1 MRGRAHA
8 AWAVALIAALAA
20 GFGLGRYTG
29 PKPHPRSRHAI
40 RVHFTLPNLA
50 GQTRSLGH
58 WPAKV
63 YLVNFWAPWCPPCR
77 AEIPLLMRT
86 AKAEQARG
94 LVVVGIALDRKTK
107 VARFV
112 RAHHISYPVLLG
124 GEQGLQML
132 AQYGDMQGAIPF
144 SLLVTPHG
152 RILTGQLGAF
162 TRGTLRA
169 AIATAFNR
177 R

>member
-1 MRGRAHA
+1 MKGRSHA
-8 AWAVALIAALAA
+8 VWAAAVIGALAA
-20 GFGLGRYTG
+20 GFAVGRYAA
-29 PKPHPRSRHAI
+29 PHAHAHARHSM
-40 RVHFTLPNLA
+40 RVHFTLPDLA
-50 GQTRSLGH
+50 GKPRTLDH

-77 AEIPLLMRT
+77 AEIPLLIR
-86 AKAEQARG
+86 AAQADKARG
-94 LVVVGIALDRKTK
+94 LVVVGIALDRKAK

-112 RAHHISYPVLLG
+112 HAHHIPYPVLLG
-124 GEQGLQML
+124 GERGLEML
-132 AQYGDMQGAIPF
+132 ARFGDMQGAIPF

-162 TRGTLRA
+162 TRGTLKA
-169 AIATAFNR
+169 AVATAFKR

>member
-1 MRGRAHA
+1 MKGRSHA
-8 AWAVALIAALAA
+8 VWAAAVIGALAA
-20 GFGLGRYTG
+20 GFAVGRYAA
-29 PKPHPRSRHAI
+29 PHAHAHARHSM
-40 RVHFTLPNLA
+40 RVHFTLPDLA
-50 GQTRSLGH
+50 GKPRTLDH

-77 AEIPLLMRT
+77 AEIPLLMHT
-86 AKAEQARG
+86 ARADKARG
-94 LVVVGIALDRKTK
+94 LVVVGIALDRKAK

-112 RAHHISYPVLLG
+112 HAHHIPYPVLLG
-124 GEQGLQML
+124 GERGLEML
-132 AQYGDMQGAIPF
+132 ARLGDVQGAIPF

-162 TRGTLRA
+162 TRGTLKA
-169 AIATAFNR
+169 AVATAFKR